1 MKRVYIIENGNR
13 HKKIGVT
20 SDIQKRMAQ
29 LNTAISTGIRSVIIS
44 DFVPNAY
51 ALEKQL
57 HEANKEQRLNGEWF
71 REIVD
76 FCDVEFSYLEQKFL
90 KNKDFFFMFQSE
102 HLTKLAFNENLQGSD
117 LRLLLFLFGYLDFE
131 NYISIT
137 QKEIVAIA
145 KTGQAN
151 ISKSLGRLEQQGVL
165 TKEKKG
171 NRNVYRLN
179 PSYAWKG
186 KISAFQKDEKERKQE
201 AVSQAK
207 IIQLKQKMAAAE
219 EPKTVPEEPK
229 TSLESEPPTVPEE
242 PKTSLESEPP
252 TVPD

>member
-1 MKRVYIIENGNR
+1 
-13 HKKIGVT
+13 
-20 SDIQKRMAQ
+20 MAK
-29 LNTAISTGIRSVIIS
+29 LTGIDDDTEIWVVNEKKGEVESL
-44 DFVPNAY
+44 DGFFVY
-51 ALEKQL
+51 
-57 HEANKEQRLNGEWF
+57 HANRPK
-71 REIVD
+71 
-76 FCDVEFSYLEQKFL
+76 L

-137 QKEIVAIA
+137 QKEIVVIA

-151 ISKSLGRLEQQGVL
+151 ISKSLKRLEEQGVL

-186 KISAFQKDEKERKQE
+186 KISEFQKDEKERKQQ
-201 AVSQAK
+201 AISQAK

-219 EPKTVPEEPK
+219 TPKIVPEDEPKIAPEDEPQNP
-229 TSLESEPPTVPEE
+229 S
-242 PKTSLESEPP
+242 
-252 TVPD
+252 D

>member
-1 MKRVYIIENGNR
+1 MKLVYIIENGNR

-20 SDIQKRMAQ
+20 SNIEKRMAQ

-44 DFVPNAY
+44 KFMPNAY
-51 ALEKQL
+51 AVEKQL
-57 HEANKEQRLNGEWF
+57 HEANKEHRLNGEWF

-76 FCDVEFSYLEQKFL
+76 FCDVEFSYADRNIL

-137 QKEIVAIA
+137 QKEIVEIA

-151 ISKSLGRLEQQGVL
+151 ISKSLKRLEEQGVL

-179 PSYAWKG
+179 TSYAWKG
-186 KISAFQKDEKERKQE
+186 KISEFQKDEKERKKRAASE
-201 AVSQAK
+201 AK
-207 IIQLKQKMAAAE
+207 IVQLKQKVTTDNK
-219 EPKTVPEEPK
+219 PQPL
-229 TSLESEPPTVPEE
+229 S
-242 PKTSLESEPP
+242 
-252 TVPD
+252 D